1 VYLVLLL
8 GACAIICAV
17 VVVAMGRGG
26 EIAIFVR
33 DRPVTFFPIRT
44 PADVAGLRLPIGLLG
59 YQVHATADALTAL
72 ASLLAERDYEIAT
85 LRSELWRHGAARD
98 EPADGD
104 DQRSDRVIQA
114 SVLSPEDGDLP
125 GGTAARGA
133 EPGAQADLANSE
145 QTWRQ

>member
-1 VYLVLLL
+1 LL

-26 EIAIFVR
+26 EIATFVR
-33 DRPVTFFPIRT
+33 DRPVAFFPIRT

-72 ASLLAERDYEIAT
+72 ANLLAERDYEIAT
-85 LRSELWRHGAARD
+85 LRSELWRQGAARD
-98 EPADGD
+98 EPAGGE

-114 SVLSPEDGDLP
+114 SVLFPEEADLP
-125 GGTAARGA
+125 GGTGA
-133 EPGAQADLANSE
+133 DSGEPRAQADLASSE